1 MHDRSKDTIARARRA
16 LRERIRTAVDR
27 PLRPVKVEAR
37 HLGGEPEQFLAA
49 TAGPFE
55 PVAPGDPWGAPW
67 RTTWFRLTVDAPD
80 DDGDLTLVIDIGY
93 DEHEPGGFVAEG
105 MIFDET
111 GRALQGLHPRRST
124 LDLSGTDPG
133 SASTWYVE
141 AAANPAIAFD
151 HRPTVLGRLDTAGD
165 TPLYR
170 FGGACLARRDPTVW
184 SLALDVEFLLELVDV
199 LDARHPRRARIVS
212 ALDAAMDALDGGSV
226 ADSAPAAAAALGPVL
241 AARASAST
249 HRVIAVGHAHI
260 DHAWLWPVRETAR
273 KCHRTFTSVEAMMQ
287 REPEFVFAA
296 SQAAQYQMIAD
307 IDAGLFTRIRAR
319 VEAGQWFPVG
329 GQWVEADANLPSG
342 ESLIRQFVH
351 GQRAFESWFGRR
363 CDIAWIPD
371 VFGYPASLPQIFRL
385 GGCHRFVTQKMSWS
399 QQNRFPHH
407 TFNWAGIDGSTVLA
421 HLPPVDT
428 YCAELRPSEL
438 VHAQSSFAE
447 SGWSRWSL
455 VPYGH
460 GDGGGGPTPEMLH
473 RARGGADLEGI
484 PRVQLGT
491 PRDFFEAVEDEIS
504 AGAEPPEV
512 VGELYLETH
521 RGTYTSQLRTKDG
534 NRRAERLLKELELVA
549 ALAAPDPAL
558 LQRLD
563 TWWKEVL
570 THQFHDILPG
580 SSIGWVHDETEAA
593 LARVAHEVNEAIG
606 RLLDDWAPAGVSV
619 LNVRTCDADEVVIVD
634 SHLDGLEFQTL
645 ADGRHG
651 VHLTAWPLGV
661 SPAAPEGSLKP
672 GRPVT
677 ADEGVMA
684 NQHLS
689 VGQQAGE
696 IVSIVD
702 RAHGRELLA
711 GPIGLELASDIPASY
726 DAWNIDSWTRDGGH
740 RIAPA
745 STRLRDSGPLV
756 GQWESTYAFGESSAS
771 LVYRLCRGSRRLEV
785 EIDIDW
791 AEREKLLSLVVPL
804 DVHANDASC
813 GIQFGHISRPTHRS
827 LSWDAAKFEVCAHRF
842 VDLSEPSFGVA
853 VLDDGRYGHAFDGST
868 VRVSLVRGA
877 RFPDPDADLGR
888 HRVRIGILP
897 HSDGMADVVREAEAM
912 WYPLRVHSS
921 GGAGAADRVALRGRG
936 IEVDAVKPAD
946 DGSGDVIIRCHEALG
961 DRAVLSIDDIERAWN
976 VPITEEHGEELPI
989 VDRSLTTT
997 LKPFEICTLRV
1008 SRARPGLPLAEAY

>member
-1 MHDRSKDTIARARRA
+1 MHDRSKGTIARADRA

-27 PLRPVKVEAR
+27 PLRPVRVEAR
-37 HLGGEPEQFLAA
+37 HLVGEPERFPAA

-55 PVAPGDPWGAPW
+55 PVEPGNLWGAPW
-67 RTTWFRLTVDAPD
+67 RTTWLRLTADTPD
-80 DDGDLTLVIDIGY
+80 DVDDLRLVIDIGY
-93 DEHEPGGFVAEG
+93 NEDEWGGFVAEG

-124 LDLSGTDPG
+124 LDLSGIDPG
-133 SASTWYVE
+133 SAQTWYVE

-151 HRPTVLGRLDTAGD
+151 HRPTVLGRLQTSGD

-184 SLALDVEFLLELVDV
+184 SLALDVELLLELVGG
-199 LDARHPRRARIVS
+199 LDAHDPRRARIVS
-212 ALDAAMDALDGGSV
+212 ALNASMNALDAGPV
-226 ADSAPAAAAALGPVL
+226 ADSAPAAAVALAPVL
-241 AARASAST
+241 AAPASASA

-260 DHAWLWPVRETAR
+260 DHAWLWPIRETVR
-273 KCHRTFTSVEAMMQ
+273 KCHRTFTSVEAMME
-287 REPEFVFAA
+287 REPGFVFAA
-296 SQAAQYQMIAD
+296 SQAAQYEMVAD
-307 IDAGLFTRIRAR
+307 IDADLFTRIRVR

-363 CDIAWIPD
+363 SDIAWIPD

-399 QQNRFPHH
+399 RENRFPHH
-407 TFNWAGIDGSTVLA
+407 TFHWTGIDGSTVLA
-421 HLPPVDT
+421 HFPPVDN
-428 YCAELRPSEL
+428 YGAELRPPEL
-438 VHAQSSFAE
+438 VHAQRNFAE

-473 RARGGADLEGI
+473 RARRGADLEGI

-491 PRDFFEAVEDEIS
+491 PHDFFEAVEAEIS

-521 RGTYTSQLRTKDG
+521 RGTYTSQLRTKEG
-534 NRRAERLLKELELVA
+534 NRRAERLLRELELVA

-558 LQRLD
+558 LEQLD
-563 TWWKEVL
+563 RWWKEVL

-593 LARVAHEVNEAIG
+593 LARVAHEVDEAIG
-606 RLLDDWAPAGVSV
+606 RLLDDVAPAGVSV

-634 SHLDGLEFQTL
+634 SHLDGLESQALTG
-645 ADGRHG
+645 GRHA
-651 VHLTAWPLGV
+651 VHLAARALGV
-661 SPAAPEGSLKP
+661 SPAVPHGSPKRGP
-672 GRPVT
+672 PVT
-677 ADEGVMA
+677 AGERAMA

-689 VGQQAGE
+689 IAQQAGE
-696 IVSIVD
+696 VVSIGD
-702 RAHGRELLA
+702 RDRDRELLA
-711 GPIGLELASDIPASY
+711 GPIGLELASDIPASF
-726 DAWNIDSWTRDGGH
+726 DAWDIDPWTRDGGH
-740 RIAPA
+740 RISPA
-745 STRLRDSGPLV
+745 GVRLRDSGPLV
-756 GQWESTYAFGESSAS
+756 GQWESFYEFGESSAT
-771 LVYRLCRGSRRLEV
+771 LVYRLYRGGRRLEV
-785 EIDIDW
+785 EIDVDW
-791 AEREKLLSLVVPL
+791 AERERLLSLVIPL

-813 GIQFGHISRPTHRS
+813 GIQFGHIRRPTHRS

-897 HSDGMADVVREAEAM
+897 HGGAMADVVREAEAM
-912 WYPLRVHSS
+912 WYRLRVHSS
-921 GGAGAADRVALRGRG
+921 EGSGAADRVALRGQG

-961 DRAVLSIDDIERAWN
+961 DRAVLSVDDIERAWM

-989 VDRSLTTT
+989 VDGTLTTA
-997 LKPFEICTLRV
+997 LKPFEILTMRV
-1008 SRARPGLPLAEAY
+1008 GRT

>member
-1 MHDRSKDTIARARRA
+1 MHDRSKDTIARADRA

-27 PLRPVKVEAR
+27 PLSPVKVEAR
-37 HLGGEPEQFLAA
+37 HLGGEPERFLAA

-67 RTTWFRLTVDAPD
+67 RTTWFRLTADAPED
-80 DDGDLTLVIDIGY
+80 VGDLTLVIDIGY
-93 DEHEPGGFVAEG
+93 DEDESGGFVAEG

-124 LDLSGTDPG
+124 LDLSGIDPG
-133 SASTWYVE
+133 TAKTWYVE
-141 AAANPAIAFD
+141 AAANPAIAID
-151 HRPTVLGRLDTAGD
+151 HRPTALGRLQTAGD

-184 SLALDVEFLLELVDV
+184 SLARDVGFLLELVDG
-199 LDARHPRRARIVS
+199 LDARDPRRTRIVS
-212 ALDAAMDALDGGSV
+212 VLDAAMNALDAGPV
-226 ADSAPAAAAALGPVL
+226 ADSAPAAAAVLGPVL
-241 AARASAST
+241 AARASASA

-260 DHAWLWPVRETAR
+260 DHAWLWPIRETVR
-273 KCHRTFTSVEAMMQ
+273 KCHRTFTSVEAMME
-287 REPEFVFAA
+287 REPGFVFAA

-307 IDAGLFTRIRAR
+307 IDAELFTRIRAR

-363 CDIAWIPD
+363 SDIAWIPD

-407 TFNWAGIDGSTVLA
+407 TFNWTGIDGSTVLT
-421 HLPPVDT
+421 HFPPVDT

-438 VHAQSSFAE
+438 LHAQRNFAE

-473 RARGGADLEGI
+473 RARRGADLEGI

-491 PRDFFEAVEDEIS
+491 PRDFFEAVEAEIS

-534 NRRAERLLKELELVA
+534 NRRAERLLRELELVA

-558 LQRLD
+558 LERFDQ
-563 TWWKEVL
+563 WWKEVL

-593 LARVAHEVNEAIG
+593 LARVAHEVDEAIG
-606 RLLDDWAPAGVSV
+606 RLLDDLAPTGVSV
-619 LNVRTCDADEVVIVD
+619 LNVRTYDADEVVIVD
-634 SHLDGLEFQTL
+634 SPLDGLERQAL
-645 ADGRHG
+645 SDGRHG
-651 VHLTAWPLGV
+651 VHLAARALGV
-661 SPAAPEGSLKP
+661 SPAAPGHSLKS
-672 GRPVT
+672 GRPIT
-677 ADEGVMA
+677 ADERAMA

-689 VGQQAGE
+689 VAQQAGE
-696 IVSIVD
+696 VVSIVD
-702 RAHGRELLA
+702 RSHGRELLA
-711 GPIGLELASDIPASY
+711 APIGLELASDIPASY
-726 DAWNIDSWTRDGGH
+726 DAWNIDPWTRDGGH
-740 RIAPA
+740 RIAPTG
-745 STRLRDSGPLV
+745 TRLRDSGPLV
-756 GQWESTYAFGESSAS
+756 GQWESAYEFGASSAA

-791 AEREKLLSLVVPL
+791 AERERLLSLVVPL
-804 DVHANDASC
+804 DVHTNDASC
-813 GIQFGHISRPTHRS
+813 GIQFGHIRRPTHRS
-827 LSWDAAKFEVCAHRF
+827 LSWDAAQFEVCAHRF

-868 VRVSLVRGA
+868 VRVSLIRGA
-877 RFPDPDADLGR
+877 RFPDPDADLGH

-897 HSDGMADVVREAEAM
+897 HGEGLADVVREAEAI
-912 WYPLRVHSS
+912 WHPLRVHSS
-921 GGAGAADRVALRGRG
+921 GGAGVADRVALRGPG

-946 DGSGDVIIRCHEALG
+946 DGSGDLIIRCHEALG
-961 DRAVLSIDDIERAWN
+961 DRAVLSIDDIERAWT
-976 VPITEEHGEELPI
+976 VPITEEHREELPV

-1008 SRARPGLPLAEAY
+1008 CRT